1 MDRATIDAYDAGA
14 LAFASDWHA
23 QPQPADLHAIVR
35 RFFGK
40 GLTADIGCGSGRDV
54 AWLNANGY
62 EAAGYDASPSMVA
75 EARRC
80 HPGCDF
86 RIAALPPLETL
97 AADTFDNVLCE
108 TVIMHL
114 PADLVS
120 AAVRRLVAIVKPGG
134 TLCLS
139 WRVSDAD
146 RRDGRGRLYSAIDA
160 GLVRD
165 VLRDTTLLIDEE
177 VTSTSS
183 GNVICR
189 IVARK

>member
-14 LAFASDWHA
+14 PDFASDWHA

-62 EAAGYDASPSMVA
+62 EAVGYDASLSMVA
-75 EARRC
+75 EARRR
-80 HPGCDF
+80 HSGCDF
-86 RIAALPPLETL
+86 RAAALPALETL
-97 AADTFDNVLCE
+97 AGDTFDNVLCE

-114 PADLVS
+114 PGDLVS
-120 AAVRRLVAIVKPGG
+120 AAIRRLVEIVKPGG
-134 TLCLS
+134 TLYLS
-139 WRVSDAD
+139 WRVFGAD

-165 VLRDTTLLIDEE
+165 ALRATTCLIDEE
-177 VTSTSS
+177 LTSASS
-183 GNVICR
+183 GNVIHR